1 MITRKNIIIVILFE
15 LIILCTII
23 LYSQYKT
30 IQKHKES
37 LHTLTTENQKLSNT
51 LKRLREENRRQ
62 ISVTSKDAQSKNVKI
77 GEIINTYANAIDGDV
92 SINYRN
98 LTTSESVIVDGDRN
112 YYMASLYKVI
122 VTLYILD
129 MEKSGKLSLD
139 ETVGEPPITIGEALE
154 KIIEESN
161 NEYAQALAEK
171 YGWKTIAT
179 YIKNRYAIDFSFS
192 EKLEANVTNIG
203 SLFVTIAQ
211 SERIAER
218 DADNYLLHLLS
229 KQQLTAKLPKYL
241 PKSIYSHNK
250 TGEFENY
257 SHDAGIFFTPKANYV
272 LVFMSKTSGDPANTN
287 EQMALMS
294 KEVYETLNN

>member
-1 MITRKNIIIVILFE
+1 M
-15 LIILCTII
+15 II

-30 IQKHKES
+30 IQKHRGNVRS
-37 LHTLTTENQKLSNT
+37 LTTENQKLSNM
-51 LKRLREENRRQ
+51 LKSLREKSRQ
-62 ISVTSKDAQSKNVKI
+62 ISVSSNDAQSKNVKI
-77 GEIINTYANAIDGDV
+77 GEIINTYAKTINGDI
-92 SINYRN
+92 SIYYKN
-98 LTTSESVIVDGDRN
+98 LTTSESVVVDGERD

-122 VTLYILD
+122 VTLYVLD
-129 MEKSGKLSLD
+129 MEKGGKLSLD
-139 ETVGEPPITIGEALE
+139 EKVGEPPITIGEALE

-179 YIKNRYAIDFSFS
+179 HIKNSYAINFSFS
-192 EKLEANVTNIG
+192 EKLEANVVNIG
-203 SLFVTIAQ
+203 KLFVTIAQ
-211 SERIAER
+211 SERITER
-218 DADNYLLHLLS
+218 NADNYLLHLLG

-272 LVFMSKTSGDPANTN
+272 LAFMSKTEVPWENN

-294 KEVYETLNN
+294 KDIYETLNN